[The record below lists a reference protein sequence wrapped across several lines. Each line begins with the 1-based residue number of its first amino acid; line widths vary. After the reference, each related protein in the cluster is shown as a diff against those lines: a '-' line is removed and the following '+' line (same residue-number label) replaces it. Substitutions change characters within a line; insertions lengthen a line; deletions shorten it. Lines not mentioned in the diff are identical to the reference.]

1 MSDMRAG
8 YIAIVGKPNVGKST
22 LMNRFIGEKLSAVT
36 PKPQT
41 TRHKIMGILNTD
53 DAQAIFLDTPGI
65 LQPKDRL
72 HKRMM
77 KKAESAISDSDLV
90 LWMVEPFSAEEMP
103 DLLKDKSLILA
114 INKIDKV
121 RKESLLSLMEI
132 YNKVYGL
139 EQIVPISAKDGAGCD
154 LLLSEILKMLPE
166 HSPYFDEDIVST
178 ETERF
183 FAEEILR
190 EKIFLFYGEEIPYSA
205 TVQIEEFVEREKG
218 KDYIKA
224 VIYVER
230 DSQKAIMIGGSG
242 KSLKKIGVLA
252 RKDIED
258 ALGRSI
264 YLELYVKTKKDW
276 RKKDRA
282 LNELGY

>member
-1 MSDMRAG
+1 
-8 YIAIVGKPNVGKST
+8 
-22 LMNRFIGEKLSAVT
+22 
-36 PKPQT
+36 
-41 TRHKIMGILNTD
+41 
-53 DAQAIFLDTPGI
+53 
-65 LQPKDRL
+65 
-72 HKRMM
+72 
-77 KKAESAISDSDLV
+77 
-90 LWMVEPFSAEEMP
+90 
-103 DLLKDKSLILA
+103 
-114 INKIDKV
+114 
-121 RKESLLSLMEI
+121 MEI